1 MSKKNESFLWVIGCV
16 ITLLVITIP
25 FIYRLTSEPGLTKV
39 ELFYKFWYLY
49 VPSFVFL
56 IVAKL
61 RLEHLKRK

>member
-1 MSKKNESFLWVIGCV
+1 MSRKNESFLWVAGCV

-25 FIYRLTSEPGLTKV
+25 FIYHFTEPGLTKM